1 MLAIVFEKADSEN
14 ITFALYYML
23 LVLILVNNNSDLIFT
38 VMLNFI
44 FTIVQ

>member
-14 ITFALYYML
+14 ITFAFYYLL